1 MVDPVERRK
10 GLTTTTTTT
19 NTNITGTLLGFTTLM
34 QYNNSES
41 SNAFEDVYESYL
53 VEVQSQRPMLFN
65 FNTPRLHYQ
74 RTQFL
79 YVARCPRVG
88 ASAGRC
94 LYTRIDLRRV
104 LSTRL
109 LCSFAPS

>member
-1 MVDPVERRK
+1 
-10 GLTTTTTTT
+10 
-19 NTNITGTLLGFTTLM
+19 M

-41 SNAFEDVYESYL
+41 SEAFEDVYESYL

-79 YVARCPRVG
+79 YVVPCPRVDV
-88 ASAGRC
+88 C
-94 LYTRIDLRRV
+94 V
-104 LSTRL
+104 QCLSTRL
-109 LCSFAPS
+109 APRAVAYVLDLISSSFI